1 MYDNIDKGGSM
12 PALKFA
18 NILLEQNERSMSYP
32 SLYCKSTEPVV
43 FNKNEQAWE
52 LSGQGD
58 FDFTTYF
65 NSLSVEKLMRYTNAE
80 GFRLHLEL
88 KGSAAKVLQ
97 TYADAF
103 ASHPILMEDN
113 CIEIAPSDDF
123 DEYELDIQV
132 PNGSVLTGFK
142 IETTGP
148 LFLGN
153 CYYIVNHS
161 SPQKDVEL
169 VLATTTFK
177 KESFIKHNIS
187 LVNQSILSSGEDIA
201 NHFNMH
207 VVDNGRTLD
216 VKKLSTE
223 HIHIHPNNN
232 VGGAGGFTYGMIL
245 AMEQQPKATHILLM
259 DDDVAVSPESIKR
272 TYNLLKILNDEYKN
286 AFISGAMLNYE
297 VGDEQWEDTGYMTE
311 RGTFA
316 PAKPGLRLTKFE
328 DIVYNETF
336 WTPKKIRKSGQRYAA
351 WWYCCMPI
359 EIIEK
364 NGLPLPVF
372 VRCDDA
378 EYGVRC
384 KPHFITMNGLG
395 IWHMSFHVRYN
406 AAVERY
412 QTTRNTLIAQHT
424 TGFAPHSDFFAEL
437 RNNIRL
443 ELKKFG
449 YENAELC
456 LDAFED
462 FMKGPEFYSAPG
474 MAEKTFMDANKNKEK
489 LIPFDQLEKAAHAI
503 GLTDFHIR
511 DIDRQLIDSDK
522 PRTFIQRAS
531 DLITDNKQHRIV
543 SDGEGYAVIPVL
555 GWAYPAGA
563 IRGKKYLIVIDWYNR
578 MGAIRTRDNNRYS
591 VIKKRYK
598 EDLKK
603 YKQIKDDLSTRYS
616 QSRETVTSLEYWK
629 SYLNI

>member
-1 MYDNIDKGGSM
+1 
-12 PALKFA
+12 
-18 NILLEQNERSMSYP
+18 
-32 SLYCKSTEPVV
+32 
-43 FNKNEQAWE
+43 
-52 LSGQGD
+52 
-58 FDFTTYF
+58 
-65 NSLSVEKLMRYTNAE
+65 
-80 GFRLHLEL
+80 
-88 KGSAAKVLQ
+88 
-97 TYADAF
+97 
-103 ASHPILMEDN
+103 
-113 CIEIAPSDDF
+113 
-123 DEYELDIQV
+123 
-132 PNGSVLTGFK
+132 
-142 IETTGP
+142 
-148 LFLGN
+148 
-153 CYYIVNHS
+153 
-161 SPQKDVEL
+161 
-169 VLATTTFK
+169 
-177 KESFIKHNIS
+177 
-187 LVNQSILSSGEDIA
+187 
-201 NHFNMH
+201 
-207 VVDNGRTLD
+207 
-216 VKKLSTE
+216 
-223 HIHIHPNNN
+223 
-232 VGGAGGFTYGMIL
+232 
-245 AMEQQPKATHILLM
+245 
-259 DDDVAVSPESIKR
+259 
-272 TYNLLKILNDEYKN
+272 
-286 AFISGAMLNYE
+286 
-297 VGDEQWEDTGYMTE
+297 
-311 RGTFA
+311 
-316 PAKPGLRLTKFE
+316 
-328 DIVYNETF
+328 
-336 WTPKKIRKSGQRYAA
+336 
-351 WWYCCMPI
+351 
-359 EIIEK
+359 
-364 NGLPLPVF
+364 
-372 VRCDDA
+372 
-378 EYGVRC
+378 
-384 KPHFITMNGLG
+384 MNGLG

-462 FMKGPEFYSAPG
+462 FMKGPEFYSAQG

-531 DLITDNKQHRIV
+531 DLITDNNQHRIV

-591 VIKKRYK
+591 VIKRRYK

-603 YKQIKDDLSTRYS
+603 YKQIKNDLSARYS